1 MKQTIKGII
10 FAFTLTIG
18 AMAQAADIKSV
29 LTEDV
34 GVTVKAGV
42 AGIGIDVTKGIND
55 YFKVRGGY
63 SSYSF
68 SKTYSQD
75 NVDYQG
81 DLKLGGWSL
90 LADYHPWA
98 GGFRVTGGVYSPQH
112 KLGASARS
120 GVSGTYE
127 FNGNTYSTSDV
138 NGVNLET
145 KWDGIRPYLGIGYD
159 GFNKVKGSGFFFST
173 DVGVIFSGSPTVSL
187 NGNCTN
193 AAVCSQLNSD
203 LAAEKAKIESDVN
216 KAKYSPVIQVGVGY
230 RF

>member
-1 MKQTIKGII
+1 MKKFKSMIVTAVMVLGS
-10 FAFTLTIG
+10 TV
-18 AMAQAADIKSV
+18 AQAEGLKSV

-34 GVTVKAGV
+34 GVTVKAGI
-42 AGIGIDVTKGIND
+42 AGVGIDVTKGIND

-63 SSYSF
+63 SSYSL

-90 LADYHPWA
+90 LGDYHPWA
-98 GGFRVTGGVYSPQH
+98 GGFRLTGGVYGPQH
-112 KLGASARS
+112 KLGASAR
-120 GVSGTYE
+120 
-127 FNGNTYSTSDV
+127 
-138 NGVNLET
+138 
-145 KWDGIRPYLGIGYD
+145 
-159 GFNKVKGSGFFFST
+159 SGFFFST

-193 AAVCSQLNSD
+193 AAVCSQFNSD
-203 LAAEKAKIESDVN
+203 LAAEKAKIENDVN
-216 KAKYSPVIQVGVGY
+216 KAKYLPVIQIGLGY

>member
-1 MKQTIKGII
+1 MKTFKSMIVTAVMVLGS
-10 FAFTLTIG
+10 T
-18 AMAQAADIKSV
+18 MAQAEGLKSV

-34 GVTVKAGV
+34 GVTVKAGI
-42 AGIGIDVTKGIND
+42 AGVGIDVTKGIND

-63 SSYSF
+63 SSYSL

-90 LADYHPWA
+90 LGDYHPWA
-98 GGFRVTGGVYSPQH
+98 GGFRLTGGVYGPQH

-120 GVSGTYE
+120 GASGTYE

-145 KWDGIRPYLGIGYD
+145 KWGGVRPYLGIGYD

-193 AAVCSQLNSD
+193 AAVCSQFNSD
-203 LAAEKAKIESDVN
+203 LAAEKAKIENDVN
-216 KAKYSPVIQVGVGY
+216 KAKYLPVIQIGLGY